1 MDENVN
7 VNYEQPQPDVI
18 IQHNPPNQTHSQ
30 QVEYQQQMP
39 SQQVIVQQQPQQI
52 YVTGISP
59 AWPVKSKI
67 VAGLLAIFLGGLGIH
82 KFYLGKIGQGIV
94 YLLFC
99 WTLIPE
105 VIGFIEGIVYLC
117 SNDENFQLKHHVR
130 LE

>member
-30 QVEYQQQMP
+30 QGEYQQQMP